1 MSTTPPPGSAGAGRR
16 IEEAMERIEA
26 EVRRAI
32 EYFNDEVV
40 PQIRSESV
48 VAMRKTADRLR
59 ELADRFEQPK
69 GPRG

>member
-1 MSTTPPPGSAGAGRR
+1 MSTTPPPDESGAGRH

-32 EYFNDEVV
+32 EYFNEEVV

-48 VAMRKTADRLR
+48 VAMRRAADKLR
-59 ELADRFEQPK
+59 QLADRIEQPK